1 MVDVVCGPDTYR
13 DLPRLLEAVDYGQ
26 KGVNTLLSLEE
37 TYADISPVRIAC
49 NSVTTFASIMRRCNN
64 MCSFCIVPFT
74 WGRERSRP
82 VESIVREFWE
92 QGMKE
97 VMLLG
102 QNTNSYNDISILDGN
117 GAFHSTG
124 NSWALSQGFSAY
136 ARWGF
141 RFISKE

>member
-1 MVDVVCGPDTYR
+1 MAERLKEKIIESDKMVDVVCGPDTYR

-74 WGRERSRP
+74 
-82 VESIVREFWE
+82 
-92 QGMKE
+92 
-97 VMLLG
+97 
-102 QNTNSYNDISILDGN
+102 
-117 GAFHSTG
+117 
-124 NSWALSQGFSAY
+124 
-136 ARWGF
+136 
-141 RFISKE
+141 